1 MSKASLSGEALGE
14 AGVFECETDSF
25 HEAGTHS
32 EGARAEL
39 RDKFRAHHDL
49 KTRVEPASLSL
60 QTASTPIAPGNGQAR
75 WLLYICRPR
84 SRPFPSDCVRALEQ
98 LARLVEPALARARVV
113 MSLKQLG
120 QAAAGAA
127 LRRDQVL
134 DSLFGEISAMGF
146 DLAAISFV
154 DEYRQKI
161 EMIRGINVPPGWLHR
176 AKYSLGST
184 GIMQHFYGKPVAETI
199 EGWDDRFLREP
210 FERFEHGSLIRRYV
224 PIISGGKV
232 VAVLQAGCDIARK
245 DGVFQPENI
254 AQLERAT
261 AKLADQIAEI
271 RPHVFLER
279 IAARAADIAGAES
292 STVHIY
298 RGTEIIV
305 QAGTG
310 RAEPKFV
317 SGNQPRPDGL
327 GMSARKMGMPQP
339 AAGRALEEKNP
350 ALWTAG
356 VRSIAAVALS
366 LGEGEAFGLLFVH
379 RWTDDRAFTPWEL
392 EILRV
397 FAGLM
402 EVALTD
408 NFFLEIAKRQADE
421 AWKMFQLQGVLG
433 ALGSQ
438 APKSTV
444 LEEVARNALLMFD
457 ADNVTLYEFIQ
468 DTRTF
473 QCPPVMKGSFWHKEE
488 MQGQVKPTDRLWG
501 FVDAPESQ
509 FLEFGEPN
517 RLAPSGKAER
527 DPFVVREAIRASA
540 VIQLR
545 TPDPNEMVG
554 LLFVNFRDARNFS
567 EADKT
572 AIKVVGQ
579 SAAIAIRTARLQEA
593 ARGDALR
600 RKKQCE
606 FSASLR
612 RTVKIVNSRPDQAA
626 AAILAIVSR

>member
-1 MSKASLSGEALGE
+1 MEVS
-14 AGVFECETDSF
+14 
-25 HEAGTHS
+25 
-32 EGARAEL
+32 
-39 RDKFRAHHDL
+39 
-49 KTRVEPASLSL
+49 
-60 QTASTPIAPGNGQAR
+60 
-75 WLLYICRPR
+75 
-84 SRPFPSDCVRALEQ
+84 
-98 LARLVEPALARARVV
+98 
-113 MSLKQLG
+113 
-120 QAAAGAA
+120 
-127 LRRDQVL
+127 
-134 DSLFGEISAMGF
+134 SA
-146 DLAAISFV
+146 
-154 DEYRQKI
+154 
-161 EMIRGINVPPGWLHR
+161 
-176 AKYSLGST
+176 
-184 GIMQHFYGKPVAETI
+184 
-199 EGWDDRFLREP
+199 
-210 FERFEHGSLIRRYV
+210 RYV

-327 GMSARKMGMPQP
+327 GMSARKMGMPQT

-545 TPDPNEMVG
+545 TPDPNEIVG

-600 RKKQCE
+600 RKKQLE
-606 FSASLR
+606 AVHRIDEEISRGIQRPEHQRILEMILR
-612 RTVKIVNSRPDQAA
+612 EATQLCAAERGWIFWGRTGGGFVTA
-626 AAILAIVSR
+626 AAIGGRDVKYDQRDGIVGQVALSGKAVLVPDVRTGAYSKFYREIDPATKCQLAAPINQRSERYGPRRH